1 MAATP
6 LTESSVKTTSPA
18 PPVGP
23 PAPPTT
29 PTRHR
34 STAAAGSV
42 SASLLDTIAAH
53 APNVDG
59 NPGADRRS
67 VLKSL
72 ADDGALDLGLPGS
85 AGGYRD
91 QAQVLGDLAGVCMT
105 TAFCAWAHRMTS
117 EYLVRH
123 GGPDLAPLADDVR
136 RAHRPG
142 STALA
147 GTLRAAVGLATLP
160 VTVDSTGATGTI
172 PWASNLH
179 DNAVVVTG
187 AEFTIAGQPQKA
199 LIAFGLSTPGVEVR
213 PVTGLLA
220 LDASQSG
227 IISLD
232 DMPVDPGGVLACDFD
247 TFVASVRPPFLALQ
261 TAFALGLAA
270 ASLRSAGEPQ
280 GPATALTPRV
290 AALRGELSRL
300 ETGLDE
306 ATRSLDAGDRPP
318 LRPLLQLRLDAAHL
332 AVEATQI
339 ELCLNGGAAYAAAS
353 PTARRLREALFLP
366 VQSPTEVQLQWEL
379 QQLQ

>member
-1 MAATP
+1 M
-6 LTESSVKTTSPA
+6 TT
-18 PPVGP
+18 
-23 PAPPTT
+23 T
-29 PTRHR
+29 
-34 STAAAGSV
+34 SV
-42 SASLLDTIAAH
+42 SASLLNTIATH
-53 APNVDG
+53 APDVDR
-59 NPGADRRS
+59 NPDADRRS

-72 ADDGALDLGLPGS
+72 ADDGVLDLGLPNS
-85 AGGYRD
+85 SGGYRD
-91 QAQVLGDLAGVCMT
+91 QAQVLSEIAGVCMT

-123 GGPDLAPLADDVR
+123 GGPDLALLADDVR

-187 AEFTIAGQPQKA
+187 AEFTTAGQPQRA
-199 LIAFGLSTPGVEVR
+199 LIAFGLSTPGVTVR
-213 PVTGLLA
+213 SVTGLLA

-232 DMPVDPGGVLACDFD
+232 GMPIDPDGILACDFD

-280 GPATALTPRV
+280 GPATALTPQL

-318 LRPLLQLRLDAAHL
+318 LRALLQLRLDAAHL

-339 ELCLNGGAAYAAAS
+339 ELCLGGGAAYAASS